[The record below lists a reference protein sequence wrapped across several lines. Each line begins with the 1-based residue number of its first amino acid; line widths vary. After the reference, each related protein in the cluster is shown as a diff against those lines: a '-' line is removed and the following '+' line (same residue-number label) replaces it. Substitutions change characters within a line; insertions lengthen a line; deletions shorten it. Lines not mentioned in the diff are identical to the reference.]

1 MNLATLFYIKPAFAD
16 ASPKDSLG
24 DLQTLICDT
33 QFLGR
38 EVLVCSVL
46 SQLHCH
52 ERYCS

>member
-1 MNLATLFYIKPAFAD
+1 MNLVTLFDTKPAFAD

-33 QFLGR
+33 QFLGI
-38 EVLVCSVL
+38 EVLVSSVS
-46 SQLHCH
+46 SQVHCH